1 MVSNRNP
8 HKVGHKL
15 IGNYTKNIPEYILQ
29 AYIYI
34 YIGLREIIPKRSRS
48 LGLQKDY
55 LAVDK

>member
-15 IGNYTKNIPEYILQ
+15 IGNYTKNIPEYILK
-29 AYIYI
+29 AYI

-55 LAVDK
+55 LAVDI